1 MRLLSALTALG
12 LSLTSISAAEAE
24 AVKNEGGKEYYRVIA
39 SPYEGDGADVPSRVF
54 RIKEDEVSMKLQATA
69 FGEILHQT
77 PGVYVQKTAPDRGSP
92 IIRGMTMSRNVLV
105 ADGVR
110 LNNSILREGGN
121 EYWNLI
127 DPFLYQNVE
136 LILGPGSVI
145 YGSDAIGGV
154 VLASSNALP
163 RGEAGQGMQ
172 FLGGDAYFRYG
183 SAQNAWQQHVQMRL
197 GYEDD
202 LAFSFGITHGSFGD
216 LQMGDSTAL
225 PNSDYETQGGFFRLE
240 YDVSSKS
247 TLLAGYDF
255 YDVDDTNRVHSTV
268 SGKSFAGTDVPS
280 GLAARLKDMHRHG
293 AYLRW
298 MYRDGDGIVKDADVG
313 LSFQSL
319 TEYEHRFNESYFRR
333 RKTHLRVDTYALNAR
348 FVSDSPIGELTYGV
362 DYYFDEVN
370 SSRKNYNASG
380 VFTDEEVQGPVGD
393 DSEYHQLGLY
403 LQDKIGITKDL
414 DLILGTRYSWIRMN
428 ANQVEFMG
436 GSGEVDGDWSE
447 FTNTAHL
454 VYRFTEDTS
463 GYIGVAQG
471 FRAPNLSDSTR
482 NGEFGSGGSE
492 SPVKDLDAEYFL
504 TYEAGLT
511 VTKERYNVQ
520 ASVFYTK
527 IDGMIERYSGTKD
540 NVDGHLYGME
550 LAGEYWFNDNWSLFA
565 NVSWVET
572 YKRDHIDNDV
582 ANEKTGDQLSKVPP
596 LNGIAGIHWG
606 PNDKFFAEVYVMMA
620 NDQDDYSIDDRRDD
634 ERNPPGG
641 TPGYVTYNARLG
653 YKITDNIKL
662 GLTFENL
669 SDEAYRVH
677 GSGNNGAGRSVLATL
692 RYSF

>member
-1 MRLLSALTALG
+1 MKFWSAITILCLSAIATM
-12 LSLTSISAAEAE
+12 AADDSQVKPEA
-24 AVKNEGGKEYYRVIA
+24 KGTFRIIA
-39 SPYEGDGADVPSRVF
+39 SPYEGEGADVPSRVF
-54 RIKEDEVSMKLQATA
+54 RIREDDVSMKLQSTA

-163 RGEAGQGMQ
+163 RGEADKGMQ

-197 GYEDD
+197 GYNDD
-202 LAFSFGITHGSFGD
+202 LALSFGITHGSFGD

-225 PNSDYETQGGFFRLE
+225 PNSDYETQGAFFRLE

-255 YDVDDTNRVHSTV
+255 YDVDDVNRVHWTT
-268 SGKSFAGTDVPS
+268 SGKSFHGSTVTGDPDR
-280 GLAARLKDMHRHG
+280 GYRIKDMDRHA

-298 MYRDGDGIVKDADVG
+298 VYRDGDGLVRDADLG
-313 LSFQSL
+313 FSFMSMR
-319 TEYEHRFNESYFRR
+319 EKEHRITEAGLFT
-333 RKTHLRVDTYALNAR
+333 RKTNWRTDTYALNLR
-348 FVSDSPIGELTYGV
+348 LVSDSSIGELTYGL

-370 SSRKNYNASG
+370 SGRTNYVGGVPSG
-380 VFTDEEVQGPVGD
+380 IRVQGPVGD
-393 DSEYHQLGLY
+393 DSEYHQFGAY
-403 LQDKIGITKDL
+403 IQDKIGLSENL
-414 DLILGTRYSWIRMN
+414 DFILGTRFSWIRMN
-428 ANQVEFMG
+428 ANQVRG
-436 GSGEVDGDWSE
+436 VPSGEISGDWNELTS
-447 FTNTAHL
+447 TAHL

-482 NGEFGSGGSE
+482 DGEFGTSGSE
-492 SPVKDLDAEYFL
+492 SPTSDLDAEYFT

-511 VTKERYNVQ
+511 VTKESYNFQ

-527 IDGMIERYSGTKD
+527 IDGLIERLEDTKD
-540 NVDGHLYGME
+540 NVDGHLYGLE
-550 LAGEYWFNDNWSLFA
+550 LAGEYWFNKQWSLFA

-572 YKRDHIDNDV
+572 YKRDYIDNDIS
-582 ANEKTGDQLSKVPP
+582 NEKTGDQLSKVPP
-596 LNGIAGIHWG
+596 LNGMAGIHWG
-606 PNDKFFAEVYVMMA
+606 PNDKFYAEVYCMMA
-620 NDQDDYSIDDRRDD
+620 NDQDDLSIDDRNDTQ
-634 ERNPPGG
+634 RNPPGG

-653 YKITDNIKL
+653 YRISENLKL

-669 SDEAYRVH
+669 SDEYYRVH
-677 GSGNNGAGRSVLATL
+677 GSGQNGAGRSVLATL
-692 RYSF
+692 HYSF